1 VFPALLPLTYIPS
14 FLSRIRQL
22 FLSLFQPYVQA
33 LVDSLSAG
41 QSTLQ
46 TSVSGL
52 SERGQS
58 ALRVLREKIQA
69 ENWEYVLQRCLRSC
83 EDRAGGGRN
92 RKNAAVQS
100 PAGKR
105 AEIAAANS
113 AREIPPFYI
122 RSTGVLMNCALLYPA
137 DTSSE
142 TEMQKLTAEEI
153 AKNVHTLK
161 GKMKGGSG
169 GKGRGG
175 RGR

>member
-46 TSVSGL
+46 TSISDL

-83 EDRAGGGRN
+83 EEKAGGGRS
-92 RKNAAVQS
+92 RKAVAAQS
-100 PAGKR
+100 PAAKR
-105 AEIAAANS
+105 AETVAADS
-113 AREIPPFYI
+113 AREDN
-122 RSTGVLMNCALLYPA
+122 VLEPSLAL
-137 DTSSE
+137 
-142 TEMQKLTAEEI
+142 
-153 AKNVHTLK
+153 N
-161 GKMKGGSG
+161 
-169 GKGRGG
+169 RG
-175 RGR
+175 